1 MAKKKKGPFKEL
13 QSAATGMAGL
23 GLTTAVGASIA
34 AKAPVGSANL
44 TGGFNT
50 LAGFAPI
57 AVTAVGGK
65 AVLKTLPKLKKKK
78 F

>member
-1 MAKKKKGPFKEL
+1 MPKKKKGPFKEL
-13 QSAATGMAGL
+13 QGAATGMAGL

-34 AKAPVGSANL
+34 SKAPAGTPNL
-44 TGGFNT
+44 TGGFYT

-65 AVLKTLPKLKKKK
+65 AVLKTLPKQKK
-78 F
+78 FKY